1 MTSRV
6 TDQVKTNTQL
16 FLDELWKQSD
26 KGEEIVNIN
35 ISELDKI
42 DQDYKYI
49 VKAYLIYLQKIGCI
63 AYDHDYFGDHYLVAV
78 KRKEVAQ

>member
-1 MTSRV
+1 MTRV